1 MLKTVM
7 QDVVFGLRMLR
18 KNPGFTIV
26 AVLTLALGI
35 GVNTTVFTL
44 VNAVLFKG
52 LPYEDSGPVVM
63 ITSNNLAKNQPQIG
77 IAHPDFLDMKSQSKS
92 FKGLAAAQL
101 TSQSISDADVPAALY
116 QCARVSSNTFSL
128 LGQKPFMGRD
138 FLPEDDE
145 GVGKQVAILG
155 FDLWKT
161 RYGGD
166 PNILGRHIEV
176 TEQDFTVIGVMP
188 AGVKFPLNQ
197 DFWIPLVAP
206 NRASSL
212 LRRDVTC
219 CFAYGR
225 LVDGVG
231 LADVQAEM
239 NVIAKRLE
247 DQYPASNKG
256 RGIAVMPYTNFFTGP
271 QVRALFLAML
281 GAVGFVLLIACANVA
296 NLLLARSM
304 TRAREVS
311 VRAALGASRGRIVRQ
326 LLIESLLLSI
336 LGGVAGYLISVGGIR
351 AFRAA
356 LPPGIPYWLDF
367 SMDYS
372 VFTYLASICIAT
384 GLLFGLTPALHMTK
398 VDLSGTLKEGTRG
411 SGGTHARL
419 LSRGLVVTEL
429 ALALVLLVAAGLMIR
444 SFMKLQAMSSAFQN
458 DKVLTTGLPMTGAAY
473 ITPEP
478 RIALLDR
485 VQTELQTISGA
496 KIAMSSA
503 LPLSGAFGWQF
514 ELEGKPITD
523 AKDRP
528 TATGLEITP
537 EYFEVLGIPLLK
549 GRTFDANEGRE
560 GRSAVIVNQL
570 FANRYWPGE
579 DVIGKR
585 IRMVRDA
592 GDLRSA
598 ALEQPLVTIV
608 GVVPDVRQN
617 WDPNAPQEPVMYVP
631 YRQGQSSRAMFI
643 LARTFGGDPHSLMP
657 VLQNAMRKVNNG
669 VPLFEPVT
677 LPEYFARN
685 RWFQRVFGIIFA
697 IFGGIGLF
705 LALVG
710 IYGVLA
716 YSVSQRTQEIGIRI
730 ALGGQQASILKLVV
744 GHAVKLAVL
753 GVVIG
758 LAASYGVTRVMRSV
772 LIGVSPT
779 DTMTFIAVGVTLTTV
794 AVLASYI
801 PARRASRLNP
811 VEALRTE

>member
-63 ITSNNLAKNQPQIG
+63 VTSNNLAKNQTQIG
-77 IAHPDFLDMKSQSKS
+77 IAFPDFLEMKSQSKS

-101 TSQSISDADVPAALY
+101 TSQSISDADIPASLY
-116 QCARVSSNTFSL
+116 QCGRLSSNTFSL

-166 PNILGRHIEV
+166 PNILGRHIQV

-212 LRRDVTC
+212 LRREVTC

-225 LVDGVG
+225 LVDGVS

-247 DQYPASNKG
+247 DQFPASNKG
-256 RGIAVMPYTNFFTGP
+256 RGIAVMPYTNFFTG
-271 QVRALFLAML
+271 QQIRAMFLAML

-311 VRAALGASRGRIVRQ
+311 VRAALGASRARIVRQ

-336 LGGVAGYLISVGGIR
+336 LGGFAGYLISIGGIR

-372 VFTYLASICIAT
+372 VFAYLASICIAT

-398 VDLSGTLKEGTRG
+398 VDLS
-411 SGGTHARL
+411 
-419 LSRGLVVTEL
+419 
-429 ALALVLLVAAGLMIR
+429 AAGLMIR
-444 SFMKLQAMSSAFQN
+444 SFMKLQAMSAAFQN
-458 DKVLTTGLPMTGAAY
+458 DKVLTTGLPMTGATY

-485 VQTELQTISGA
+485 LQTELQTISGA
-496 KIAMSSA
+496 KIAMASA
-503 LPLSGAFGWQF
+503 LPLSGAFSWQF

-537 EYFEVLGIPLLK
+537 EYFEVLGIPILR
-549 GRTFDANEGRE
+549 GRTFDPNEGRE

-617 WDPNAPQEPVMYVP
+617 WDPNIAQEPVVYVP
-631 YRQGQSSRAMFI
+631 YRQGQSARAMFI

-657 VLQNAMRKVNNG
+657 ILQNAVRKVNNG
-669 VPLFEPVT
+669 VPLFEPMT

-685 RWFQRVFGIIFA
+685 RWVQRVFGIIFA

-730 ALGGQQASILKLVV
+730 ALGGQQGSILKLVV
-744 GHAVKLAVL
+744 GHAMNLAVL

-779 DTMTFIAVGVTLTTV
+779 DTMTFIAVAVTLTTV